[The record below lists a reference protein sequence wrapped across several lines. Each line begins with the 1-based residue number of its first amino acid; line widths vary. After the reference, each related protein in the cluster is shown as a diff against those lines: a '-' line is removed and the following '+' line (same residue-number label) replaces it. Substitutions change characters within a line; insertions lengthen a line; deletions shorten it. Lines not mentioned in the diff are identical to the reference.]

1 MYERSAIILD
11 KYFENLFGYTQKN
24 NLKENYKDYAK
35 LVECSEKYTIATESE
50 DKIMKEYDE
59 VADKI
64 KNIQKNQEIL
74 SKKSAEI
81 QDERYDVF
89 QNIAEEDEKIRKR
102 FEKIDNDT
110 EENNKKIKQTEQEF
124 INVISDFSKKS
135 EERNNLGKERKI
147 VEQEYSN
154 ALNTALE
161 TYKNIDKE
169 NLKVARDFE
178 QRDFNQIEKE
188 LYEKMKANGLKEKV
202 AFDSNVMKNAIDL
215 AINIRKKEI
224 QILYSIYEKTTRLF
238 SEIKNNSVKIE
249 KHKKQIKDTK
259 SKLDFLNALKEY
271 LVQYLDNERLSAVN
285 GEQEHKKIMKEAC
298 KNYESDLVQ
307 INNMYEL
314 LLREIA
320 GKATKKMYKELYDV
334 EYLNRLKQNAIEF
347 EKQISKLNLMGTVID
362 PNHWRNEGM
371 EKIYKVFY
379 NDVVNVYGRNL
390 SEFKVDEQNKE
401 DEIINHEE
409 DKNINKQKDKKLKE
423 SKVEHIDEKKE
434 KITDLDNEEDEFD
447 EKIDMILG
455 FGKEDKEKD
464 EENKEIKTDEDDYDI
479 DLSDLDDDDWDDEDD
494 ESSDWDDEEYE
505 DDEWNEKEINKYD
518 EDDEWDEDDFWN
530 DEDISS
536 EENEN
541 DPSYDFDDDYELDD
555 QEDKKNELEKNK
567 KSNMNQ
573 IIGYKN
579 GDNPWEDDKNQ
590 NSKSTKKV
598 TRGKHGKGEEK
609 SKGLLGKFLK

>member
-64 KNIQKNQEIL
+64 KKIQKNQEIL
-74 SKKSAEI
+74 NKKSAEI

-89 QNIAEEDEKIRKR
+89 QNIAEEYEKIKKR

-110 EENNKKIKQTEQEF
+110 EENNKKIKQIEQEF

-147 VEQEYSN
+147 VEQEYSK

-249 KHKKQIKDTK
+249 RHKKQIKDAK

-271 LVQYLDNERLSAVN
+271 LIQYLDNERLSAVN
-285 GEQEHKKIMKEAC
+285 GEQEHKKMMKEAC
-298 KNYESDLVQ
+298 KNFESDLVQ

-334 EYLNRLKQNAIEF
+334 EYLNKLKQNSIEF

-379 NDVVNVYGRNL
+379 NDVVDVYGRNL
-390 SEFKVDEQNKE
+390 SEFKIDETNKE
-401 DEIINHEE
+401 DKIINQE
-409 DKNINKQKDKKLKE
+409 DGENINNQKDEKSKE
-423 SKVEHIDEKKE
+423 NEVEHIDDKKE
-434 KITDLDNEEDEFD
+434 KITDVDDEEDEFD

-455 FGKEDKEKD
+455 FGKEDKD
-464 EENKEIKTDEDDYDI
+464 EDDKEINADEDDYDI

-494 ESSDWDDEEYE
+494 ESTDWDDEEYE
-505 DDEWNEKEINKYD
+505 DDDEWNEKEIHKNNKED
-518 EDDEWDEDDFWN
+518 ELVEDDFWN
-530 DEDISS
+530 DEDIRS
-536 EENEN
+536 EENEK
-541 DPSYDFDDDYELDD
+541 DPSYDFDDDYES
-555 QEDKKNELEKNK
+555 EDKEDLKDKVDKAK
-567 KSNMNQ
+567 KQNMNQ

-579 GDNPWEDDKNQ
+579 GDNPWDDEKNQ

-598 TRGKHGKGEEK
+598 TKGKHGKGEEK

>member
-64 KNIQKNQEIL
+64 KKIQKNQEIL
-74 SKKSAEI
+74 NKKSAEI

-89 QNIAEEDEKIRKR
+89 QNIAEEYEKIKKR

-110 EENNKKIKQTEQEF
+110 EENNKKIKQIEQEF

-147 VEQEYSN
+147 VEQEYSK

-249 KHKKQIKDTK
+249 RHKKQIKDAK

-271 LVQYLDNERLSAVN
+271 LIQYLDNERLSAVN
-285 GEQEHKKIMKEAC
+285 GEQEHKKMMKEAC
-298 KNYESDLVQ
+298 KNFESDLVQ

-334 EYLNRLKQNAIEF
+334 EYLNKLKQNSIEF

-379 NDVVNVYGRNL
+379 NDVVDVYGRNL
-390 SEFKVDEQNKE
+390 SEFKIDETNKE
-401 DEIINHEE
+401 DKIINQE
-409 DKNINKQKDKKLKE
+409 DGEKINNQNDEKSKE
-423 SKVEHIDEKKE
+423 NKVEHIDDKKE
-434 KITDLDNEEDEFD
+434 KITDVDDEEDEFD

-455 FGKEDKEKD
+455 FGKEDKD
-464 EENKEIKTDEDDYDI
+464 EDTKEINADEDDYDI

-494 ESSDWDDEEYE
+494 ESTDWDDEEYDD
-505 DDEWNEKEINKYD
+505 DDEWNEKKIHENNKED
-518 EDDEWDEDDFWN
+518 ELVEDDFWN
-530 DEDISS
+530 DEDIRS
-536 EENEN
+536 EENEK
-541 DPSYDFDDDYELDD
+541 DPSYDFDDDYEL
-555 QEDKKNELEKNK
+555 EDKEDLKEEVDKAK
-567 KSNMNQ
+567 KQNMNQ

-579 GDNPWEDDKNQ
+579 GDNPWDDEKNQ

-598 TRGKHGKGEEK
+598 TKGKHGKGEEK

>member
-64 KNIQKNQEIL
+64 KKIQKNQEIL

-89 QNIAEEDEKIRKR
+89 QNIAEEYEKIKKR

-110 EENNKKIKQTEQEF
+110 EENNKKIKQIEQEF

-147 VEQEYSN
+147 VEQEYSK

-249 KHKKQIKDTK
+249 RHKKQIKDAK

-271 LVQYLDNERLSAVN
+271 LIQYLDNERLSAVN
-285 GEQEHKKIMKEAC
+285 GEQEHKKMMKEAC
-298 KNYESDLVQ
+298 KNFESDLVQ

-334 EYLNRLKQNAIEF
+334 EYLNKLKQNSIEF

-371 EKIYKVFY
+371 EKIYNVFY
-379 NDVVNVYGRNL
+379 NDVVDVYGRNL
-390 SEFKVDEQNKE
+390 SEFKIDETNKE
-401 DEIINHEE
+401 DKIINQE
-409 DKNINKQKDKKLKE
+409 DGEKINNQKDEKSKE
-423 SKVEHIDEKKE
+423 NKVEHIDDKKE
-434 KITDLDNEEDEFD
+434 KITDVDDEEDEFD

-455 FGKEDKEKD
+455 FGKEDKD
-464 EENKEIKTDEDDYDI
+464 EDTKEINADEDDYDI

-494 ESSDWDDEEYE
+494 ESTDWDDEEYE
-505 DDEWNEKEINKYD
+505 DDDEWNEKEIHKNNKED
-518 EDDEWDEDDFWN
+518 ELVEDDFWN
-530 DEDISS
+530 DEDIRS
-536 EENEN
+536 EENEK
-541 DPSYDFDDDYELDD
+541 DLSYDFDDDYEL
-555 QEDKKNELEKNK
+555 EDKEDLKNK
-567 KSNMNQ
+567 VDKAKKQNMNQ

-579 GDNPWEDDKNQ
+579 GDNPWDDEKNQ

-598 TRGKHGKGEEK
+598 TKGKHGKGEEK

>member
-64 KNIQKNQEIL
+64 KKIQKNQEIL

-89 QNIAEEDEKIRKR
+89 QNIAEEYEKIKKR

-147 VEQEYSN
+147 VEQEYSK

-249 KHKKQIKDTK
+249 RHKKQIKDAK

-285 GEQEHKKIMKEAC
+285 GEQEHKKMMKEAC
-298 KNYESDLVQ
+298 KNFETDLVQ

-334 EYLNRLKQNAIEF
+334 EYLNKLKQNSIEF

-379 NDVVNVYGRNL
+379 NDVVDVYGRNL
-390 SEFKVDEQNKE
+390 SEFKIDETNKE
-401 DEIINHEE
+401 DKIINQE
-409 DKNINKQKDKKLKE
+409 DGENINNQKDEKSKE
-423 SKVEHIDEKKE
+423 NKVEHIDDKKE
-434 KITDLDNEEDEFD
+434 KITDVDDEEDEFD

-455 FGKEDKEKD
+455 FGKEDKD
-464 EENKEIKTDEDDYDI
+464 EDTKEINADEDDYDI

-494 ESSDWDDEEYE
+494 ESTDWDDEEYE
-505 DDEWNEKEINKYD
+505 DDDEWKEKEIHKNNKED
-518 EDDEWDEDDFWN
+518 ELVEDDFWN
-530 DEDISS
+530 DEDIRS
-536 EENEN
+536 EENEK
-541 DPSYDFDDDYELDD
+541 DPSYDFDDDYEL
-555 QEDKKNELEKNK
+555 EDKEDLKDEVDKAK
-567 KSNMNQ
+567 KQNMNQ

-579 GDNPWEDDKNQ
+579 GDNPWDDEKNQ

-598 TRGKHGKGEEK
+598 TKGKHGKGEEK

>member
-64 KNIQKNQEIL
+64 KKIQKNQEIL

-89 QNIAEEDEKIRKR
+89 QNIAEEYEKIKKR

-147 VEQEYSN
+147 VEQEYSK

-249 KHKKQIKDTK
+249 RHKKQIKDAK

-285 GEQEHKKIMKEAC
+285 GEQEHKKMMKEAC
-298 KNYESDLVQ
+298 KNFETDLVQ

-334 EYLNRLKQNAIEF
+334 EYLNKLKQNSIEF

-379 NDVVNVYGRNL
+379 NDVVDVYGRNL
-390 SEFKVDEQNKE
+390 SEFKIDETNKE
-401 DEIINHEE
+401 DKIINQE
-409 DKNINKQKDKKLKE
+409 DGENINNQKDEKSKE
-423 SKVEHIDEKKE
+423 NKVEHIDDKKE
-434 KITDLDNEEDEFD
+434 KITDVDDEEDEFD

-455 FGKEDKEKD
+455 FGKEDKD
-464 EENKEIKTDEDDYDI
+464 EDTKEINADEDDYDI

-494 ESSDWDDEEYE
+494 ESTDWDDEEYE
-505 DDEWNEKEINKYD
+505 DDDEWKEKEIHKNNKED
-518 EDDEWDEDDFWN
+518 ELVEDDFWN
-530 DEDISS
+530 DEDIRS
-536 EENEN
+536 EENEK
-541 DPSYDFDDDYELDD
+541 DPSYDFDDDYEL
-555 QEDKKNELEKNK
+555 EDKEDLKDEVDKAK
-567 KSNMNQ
+567 KQNMNQ

-579 GDNPWEDDKNQ
+579 GDNSWDDEKNQ

-598 TRGKHGKGEEK
+598 TKGKHGKGEEK

>member
-64 KNIQKNQEIL
+64 KKIQKNQEIL

-89 QNIAEEDEKIRKR
+89 QNIAEEYEKIKKR

-110 EENNKKIKQTEQEF
+110 EENNKKIKQIEQEF

-147 VEQEYSN
+147 VEQEYSK

-249 KHKKQIKDTK
+249 RHKKQIKDAK

-271 LVQYLDNERLSAVN
+271 LIQYLDNERLSAVN
-285 GEQEHKKIMKEAC
+285 GEQEHKKMMKEAC
-298 KNYESDLVQ
+298 KNFESDLVQ

-334 EYLNRLKQNAIEF
+334 EYLNKLKQNSIEF

-371 EKIYKVFY
+371 EKIYNVFY
-379 NDVVNVYGRNL
+379 NDVVDVYGRNL
-390 SEFKVDEQNKE
+390 SEFKIDETNKE
-401 DEIINHEE
+401 DKIINQE
-409 DKNINKQKDKKLKE
+409 DGEKINNQKDEKSKE
-423 SKVEHIDEKKE
+423 NKVEHIDDKKE
-434 KITDLDNEEDEFD
+434 KITDVDDEEDEFD

-455 FGKEDKEKD
+455 FGKEDKD
-464 EENKEIKTDEDDYDI
+464 EDTKEINADEDDYDI

-494 ESSDWDDEEYE
+494 ESTDWDDEEYE
-505 DDEWNEKEINKYD
+505 DDDEWNEKEIHKNNKED
-518 EDDEWDEDDFWN
+518 ELVEDDFWN
-530 DEDISS
+530 DEDIRS
-536 EENEN
+536 EENEK
-541 DPSYDFDDDYELDD
+541 DPSYDFDDDYEL
-555 QEDKKNELEKNK
+555 EDKEDLKNK
-567 KSNMNQ
+567 VDKAKKQNMNQ

-579 GDNPWEDDKNQ
+579 GDNPWDDEKNQ

-598 TRGKHGKGEEK
+598 TKGKHGNGEEK